1 MLKGRHRGLP
11 MAIDRAVL
19 LPGQELMERLDK
31 EYYGTGDHKHRAG
44 EEEKIRR
51 EETGSQ
57 AENAEKGQDP
67 EQDLESEEKTYHDP
81 SEGSYS
87 QTS

>member
-1 MLKGRHRGLP
+1 

-31 EYYGTGDHKHRAG
+31 EYNGTGNNKHRAE

-51 EETGSQ
+51 EETESQ
-57 AENAEKGQDP
+57 AENTEKGQDP
-67 EQDLESEEKTYHDP
+67 EQDRETKEKMHLDP
-81 SEGSYS
+81 SEEANA
-87 QTS
+87 QTT